1 MRMLNINNLSIFYGK
16 IQVLWDVCLTIDEK
30 EMVAVIGSNASGKT
44 SLLNAISGLLTPF
57 SGTVE
62 FLGRR
67 IDKMPAYLIARL
79 GISHIPEGGGL
90 FPDMKVSENLELGAY
105 IHTGEREKKET
116 LQWVYEIF
124 PALAARANQPA
135 RTLSGGE
142 RQMLAI
148 GRGLMSKPRLCMLDE
163 PSYALSPLL
172 VSEVFK
178 AVRELRGRGTTIL
191 LVEQDIKRALE
202 MADRAYLLENGHVV
216 LEGPR
221 ELFLQNDHVKKA
233 YLGL

>member
-1 MRMLNINNLSIFYGK
+1 MLNVDRLSLFYGK
-16 IQVLWDVCLTIDEK
+16 IQVLWDVSLTVAEK

-44 SLLNAISGLLTPF
+44 SLLNTISGLLTPS

-62 FLGRR
+62 FLGRALQ
-67 IDKMPAYLIARL
+67 KTPAYLIARL

-105 IHTGEREKKET
+105 THAGEKEKKET
-116 LQWVYEIF
+116 MQWVYQIF
-124 PALAARANQPA
+124 PSLAARAGQLA
-135 RTLSGGE
+135 KTLSGGE

-172 VSEVFK
+172 VMDVFK
-178 AVRELRGRGTTIL
+178 AVRELRDRGTTIL

-221 ELFLQNDHVKKA
+221 DLFLQNDHVKKA

>member
-1 MRMLNINNLSIFYGK
+1 MLNVNRLNLFYGK
-16 IQVLWDVCLTIDEK
+16 IQVLWEVCLTIEEK

-44 SLLNAISGLLTPF
+44 SLLNTISGLLTPS

-62 FLGRR
+62 FLGRP
-67 IDKMPAYLIARL
+67 IEKMPAYLIARL

-105 IHTGEREKKET
+105 IHAEDKEKKET
-116 LQWVYEIF
+116 LHWVYEIF
-124 PALAARANQPA
+124 PSLAARAGQLA
-135 RTLSGGE
+135 KTLSGGE

-172 VSEVFK
+172 VMEVFK
-178 AVRELRGRGTTIL
+178 AVRELRERGTTIL

-202 MADRAYLLENGHVV
+202 MADRAYLLENGRVV

>member
-1 MRMLNINNLSIFYGK
+1 MLNINGLSLYYGK
-16 IQVLWDVCLTIDEK
+16 IQVLWDVCLSVEEK
-30 EMVAVIGSNASGKT
+30 NMVAVLGSNAAGKT
-44 SLLNAISGLLTPF
+44 SLLNAISGLTTPS

-62 FLGRR
+62 FLGKR
-67 IDKMPAYLIARL
+67 IEKMPAYLIARL

-105 IHTGEREKKET
+105 VQAAEREKEKT

-124 PALAARANQPA
+124 PPLATRAGQLA

-148 GRGLMSKPRLCMLDE
+148 GRGLMSKPRLCLLDE

-172 VSEVFK
+172 VTEVFK
-178 AVRELRGRGTTIL
+178 AIGELRERGTTVL

-216 LEGPR
+216 LDGPR

>member
-1 MRMLNINNLSIFYGK
+1 MLNVDRLSLFYGK
-16 IQVLWDVCLTIDEK
+16 IQVLWDVSLTVAEK

-44 SLLNAISGLLTPF
+44 SLLNTISGLLTPS

-62 FLGRR
+62 FLGRALQ
-67 IDKMPAYLIARL
+67 KTPAYLIARL

-105 IHTGEREKKET
+105 THAGEKEKKET
-116 LQWVYEIF
+116 MQWVYEIF
-124 PALAARANQPA
+124 PSLAARAGQLA
-135 RTLSGGE
+135 KTLSGGE

-172 VSEVFK
+172 VMEVFK
-178 AVRELRGRGTTIL
+178 AVRELRDRGTTIL

>member
-1 MRMLNINNLSIFYGK
+1 MLNVDRLSLFYGK
-16 IQVLWDVCLTIDEK
+16 IQVLWDVSLTVAEK

-44 SLLNAISGLLTPF
+44 SLLNTISGLLTPS

-62 FLGRR
+62 FLGRALQ
-67 IDKMPAYLIARL
+67 KTPAYLIARL

-105 IHTGEREKKET
+105 THAGEKEKKET
-116 LQWVYEIF
+116 MQWVYQIF
-124 PALAARANQPA
+124 PSLAARAGQLA
-135 RTLSGGE
+135 KTLSGGE

-172 VSEVFK
+172 VMEVFK
-178 AVRELRGRGTTIL
+178 AVRELRDRGTTIL

-202 MADRAYLLENGHVV
+202 MADRAYLLENGRVV

-221 ELFLQNDHVKKA
+221 DLFLQNDHVKKA

>member
-1 MRMLNINNLSIFYGK
+1 MLNVNRLSLFYGK
-16 IQVLWDVCLTIDEK
+16 IQVLWDVSLTVAEK

-44 SLLNAISGLLTPF
+44 SLLNTISGLLTPS

-62 FLGRR
+62 FLG
-67 IDKMPAYLIARL
+67 KGLQKTPAYLIARL

-105 IHTGEREKKET
+105 THAGEKEKKET
-116 LQWVYEIF
+116 MQWVYEIF
-124 PALAARANQPA
+124 PSLAARSTQLAK
-135 RTLSGGE
+135 TLSGGE

-172 VSEVFK
+172 VMDVFK
-178 AVRELRGRGTTIL
+178 AVRVLRDRGTTIL

-202 MADRAYLLENGHVV
+202 MADRAYLLENGRVV

-221 ELFLQNDHVKKA
+221 DLFLQNDHVKRA

>member
-1 MRMLNINNLSIFYGK
+1 MLNINNLSIFYGK

-44 SLLNAISGLLTPF
+44 SLLNAISGLLTPS

-105 IHTGEREKKET
+105 IRAGEREKKET

-124 PALAARANQPA
+124 PALAARAGQLA

-148 GRGLMSKPRLCMLDE
+148 GRGLMAKPRLCMLDE

-172 VSEVFK
+172 VTEVFK
-178 AVRELRGRGTTIL
+178 AVRELRERGTTIL

-202 MADRAYLLENGHVV
+202 MADRAYLLENGRVV
-216 LEGPR
+216 SEGPR

>member
-1 MRMLNINNLSIFYGK
+1 MLNVDRLSLFYGK
-16 IQVLWDVCLTIDEK
+16 IQVLWDVSLTVAEK

-44 SLLNAISGLLTPF
+44 SLLNTISGLLTPS

-62 FLGRR
+62 FLG
-67 IDKMPAYLIARL
+67 KGLQKTPAYLIARL

-105 IHTGEREKKET
+105 THAGEKEKKET
-116 LQWVYEIF
+116 MQWVYEIF
-124 PALAARANQPA
+124 PSLAARSTQLAK
-135 RTLSGGE
+135 TLSGGE

-172 VSEVFK
+172 VMDVFK
-178 AVRELRGRGTTIL
+178 AVRVLRDRGTTIL

-202 MADRAYLLENGHVV
+202 MADRAYLLENGRVV

-221 ELFLQNDHVKKA
+221 DLFLQNDHVKRA

>member
-1 MRMLNINNLSIFYGK
+1 MLNVDRLSLFYGK
-16 IQVLWDVCLTIDEK
+16 IQVLWDVSLTVAEK
-30 EMVAVIGSNASGKT
+30 EMLAVIGSNASGKT
-44 SLLNAISGLLTPF
+44 SLLNTISGLLTPS

-62 FLGRR
+62 FLGRALQ
-67 IDKMPAYLIARL
+67 KTPAYLIARL

-105 IHTGEREKKET
+105 THAGEKEKKET
-116 LQWVYEIF
+116 MQWVYEIF
-124 PALAARANQPA
+124 PSLAARAGQLA
-135 RTLSGGE
+135 KTLSGGE

-172 VSEVFK
+172 VMDVFK
-178 AVRELRGRGTTIL
+178 AVRELRDRGTTIL

-202 MADRAYLLENGHVV
+202 MADRAYLLENGRVV

-221 ELFLQNDHVKKA
+221 DLFLQNDHVKRA

>member
-1 MRMLNINNLSIFYGK
+1 MLNVNRLSLFYGK

-44 SLLNAISGLLTPF
+44 SLLNAISGLLTPS

-62 FLGRR
+62 FLGRG
-67 IDKMPAYLIARL
+67 IEKMPAYRIARL

-105 IHTGEREKKET
+105 IHAGEKEKKET
-116 LQWVYEIF
+116 MHWVYEIF
-124 PALAARANQPA
+124 PSLAARSAQLA
-135 RTLSGGE
+135 KTLSGGE

-148 GRGLMSKPRLCMLDE
+148 GRGLMSKPKLCMLDE

-172 VSEVFK
+172 VVEVFK
-178 AVRELRGRGTTIL
+178 AVRELRDRGTTIL

-202 MADRAYLLENGHVV
+202 MADRAYLLENGRVV

-221 ELFLQNDHVKKA
+221 ELFLQNDHVKRA

>member
-1 MRMLNINNLSIFYGK
+1 MLNVNRLSLFYGK
-16 IQVLWDVCLTIDEK
+16 IQVLWDVSLTVAEK

-44 SLLNAISGLLTPF
+44 SLLNTISGLLAPS

-62 FLGRR
+62 FLGRALQ
-67 IDKMPAYLIARL
+67 KTPAYLIARL

-105 IHTGEREKKET
+105 THAGEKEKKET
-116 LQWVYEIF
+116 MQWVYEIF
-124 PALAARANQPA
+124 PSLAARAGQLA
-135 RTLSGGE
+135 KTLSGGE

-172 VSEVFK
+172 VMDVFK
-178 AVRELRGRGTTIL
+178 AVRELRDRGTTIL

-221 ELFLQNDHVKKA
+221 DLFLQNDHVKKA

>member
-1 MRMLNINNLSIFYGK
+1 MLKIDSLNISYGK
-16 IQVLWDVCLTIDEK
+16 IQVLWDVCLTIDDK

-44 SLLNAISGLLTPF
+44 SLLNAVSGLLTPS

-90 FPDMKVSENLELGAY
+90 FQDMKVCENLEMGAY
-105 IHTGEREKKET
+105 SRTGEREKKET
-116 LQWVYEIF
+116 TEWVYEIF
-124 PALAARANQPA
+124 PALATRAGQLA

-172 VSEVFK
+172 VKEVFK
-178 AVRELRGRGTTIL
+178 AVRELRNRGTAIL
-191 LVEQDIKRALE
+191 LVEQDVRRALE
-202 MADRAYLLENGHVV
+202 IADRAYLLENGRIV
-216 LEGPR
+216 LDGPR
-221 ELFLQNDHVKKA
+221 DLFFQNGHVKKA

>member
-1 MRMLNINNLSIFYGK
+1 MLNIDRLSLFYGK
-16 IQVLWDVCLTIDEK
+16 IRVLWDICLTVAEK

-44 SLLNAISGLLTPF
+44 SLLNAVSGLLSPS

-62 FLGRR
+62 FSGRR
-67 IDKMPAYLIARL
+67 IDRMPAHLIARL

-105 IHTGEREKKET
+105 THAGEKEKKET
-116 LQWVYEIF
+116 IRWIFEIF
-124 PALAARANQPA
+124 PALATREGQLA

-148 GRGLMSKPRLCMLDE
+148 GRGLMSKPKLCMLDE

-172 VSEVFK
+172 VTEVFK
-178 AVRELRGRGTTIL
+178 AVRGLRERGTTIL

-202 MADRAYLLENGHVV
+202 MADRAYLLENGRVV

-221 ELFLQNDHVKKA
+221 DLFLQSDHVRKA

>member
-1 MRMLNINNLSIFYGK
+1 MLNINGLSLFYGK
-16 IQVLWDVCLTIDEK
+16 IQVLWNVCLSVDEQK
-30 EMVAVIGSNASGKT
+30 MVAVIGSNASGKT
-44 SLLNAISGLLTPF
+44 SLLNAVSGLLPPS

-62 FLGRR
+62 FLGKR
-67 IDKMPAYLIARL
+67 IDRMPAYLIARL

-105 IHTGEREKKET
+105 SHAAESEKQQT

-124 PALAARANQPA
+124 PALAARAGQRA

-148 GRGLMSKPRLCMLDE
+148 GRGLMSRPRLCMLDE

-172 VSEVFK
+172 VTEVFK
-178 AVRELRGRGTTIL
+178 AVKELRERGTTVL

-202 MADRAYLLENGHVV
+202 MADRAYLLENGRVV